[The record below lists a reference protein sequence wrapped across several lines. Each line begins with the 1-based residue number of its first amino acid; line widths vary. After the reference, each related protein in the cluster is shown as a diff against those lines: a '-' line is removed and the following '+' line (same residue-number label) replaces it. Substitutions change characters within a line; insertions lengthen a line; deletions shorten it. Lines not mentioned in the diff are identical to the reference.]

1 MYKQIKRIF
10 KNNIIEDVKE
20 LNSLSY
26 YYFYTDYTCKSIF
39 GVSKKITNIEYQL
52 LQTLFV
58 EKKQY
63 NPNQK
68 EQHIYEYL
76 FEEKAN
82 PFTKPVSFIIYS
94 VNEEDEQSI
103 NEVIKDIYSDVVII
117 KCLNYNLAFSTNFSD
132 IKTTFNAFTSDLG
145 YEVNVHEGFTI
156 LSTTKGIEIS
166 KYLDF
171 YKNNI
176 KTHGYSNITDMVIMA
191 NNKDS
196 EIIRIIKTNVLSK
209 IMNQPSLIDLITA
222 LYHNN
227 LNVSLTSKLLY
238 MHRNTVLN
246 KIEQIEKATNLNI
259 QNFLDAYVMKIL
271 LDY

>member
-20 LNSLSY
+20 INTLSY

-39 GVSKKITNIEYQL
+39 GVSKKITNVEYQL
-52 LQTLFV
+52 LQTLFI

-63 NPNQK
+63 GKNLK

-76 FEEKAN
+76 FEGKEY
-82 PFTKPVSFIIYS
+82 PFSKTMSFIIYLI
-94 VNEEDEQSI
+94 NEEDEKSI
-103 NEVIKDIYSDVVII
+103 NDVIRDIYNDVVII
-117 KCLNYNLAFSTNFSD
+117 KCLNYNIAFSTSFKD
-132 IKTTFNAFTSDLG
+132 CKTTFNAFTSDLG
-145 YEVNVHEGFTI
+145 YEINVHEGFNI
-156 LSTTKGIEIS
+156 SSLTKGIELS

-176 KTHGYSNITDMVIMA
+176 KTHGYTNITDMVIMA
-191 NNKDS
+191 NNKDQ
-196 EIIRIIKTNVLSK
+196 EIIKIIKDNALSK
-209 IMNQPSLIDLITA
+209 VLNQQQLIDLINT

-238 MHRNTVLN
+238 MHRNTLLN
-246 KIEQIEKATNLNI
+246 KVEQIEKLTTLNVL
-259 QNFLDAYVMKIL
+259 NFLDAYVMKIL
-271 LDY
+271 IDF

>member
-20 LNSLSY
+20 INSLSY

-39 GVSKKITNIEYQL
+39 GVSKKITNVEYQL

-63 NPNQK
+63 NTNQK
-68 EQHIYEYL
+68 EQQIYEYL
-76 FEEKAN
+76 FEEKTY
-82 PFTKPVSFIIYS
+82 PFNKPMSFIIYL
-94 VNEEDEQSI
+94 VNEEDEKTI
-103 NEVIKDIYSDVVII
+103 NDVIKDIYCDVAII
-117 KCLNYNLAFSTNFSD
+117 KYLNYNLAFSTSFKD
-132 IKTTFNAFTSDLG
+132 CKTTFNAFTSDLG
-145 YEVNVHEGFTI
+145 YEVNVHEGFVVSS
-156 LSTTKGIEIS
+156 LTKGIELS

-176 KTHGYSNITDMVIMA
+176 KAHGYTSITDMVITA

-196 EIIRIIKTNVLSK
+196 EIIRIIKDNVLTK
-209 IMNQPSLIDLITA
+209 VINQPSLIDLINA

-246 KIEQIEKATNLNI
+246 KIEQIEKVTTLNI

-271 LDY
+271 IDF